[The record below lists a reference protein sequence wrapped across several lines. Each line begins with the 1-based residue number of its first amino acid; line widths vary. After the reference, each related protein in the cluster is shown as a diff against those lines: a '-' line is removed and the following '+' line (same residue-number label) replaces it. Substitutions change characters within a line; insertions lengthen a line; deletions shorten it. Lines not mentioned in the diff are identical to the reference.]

1 MTGPVRP
8 GTGIAAASGLLALA
22 LSGCAT
28 AGPGPGEP
36 IVAPTGK
43 VYEPGTPPADTRY
56 SQTAMLFLRRD
67 RPERAR
73 ERAREGVSHGPENPM
88 HYYLAGV
95 AHARLGEYA
104 SADSM
109 FERAEEIYPAYEIEI
124 EPARRA
130 AWARAYN
137 EGTDAYA
144 AGDVDRAIQAWRGA
158 TRMYDL
164 RSRAHR
170 SLARVLVDRGRPRE
184 AVDVYREALAGL
196 ERRPATRVLTET
208 EVRERE
214 ESRARI
220 EERLAGL
227 LMSRERYADAEPL
240 LRRRLEAD
248 SANLDLRA
256 DLARTLDRLGRDGE
270 ADDLYDSILAE
281 GELASD
287 RLFSLGLAFFRSNR
301 YGRAVEAFRRL
312 TRKRPRYRDAWY
324 NYVNALFA
332 AGEWSELTSVG
343 DRLLEVDPLGEN
355 AGLIVARAHL
365 EAGDEATARRLVER
379 VEGAPIYLEGLEM
392 QRSGAATVVRG
403 RVVGNEAE
411 PESTIRIRF
420 LFYGSEGLMET
431 RTVAL
436 STPPPDTTS
445 SFEVSIRG
453 RAGSYRYELVE
464 PASGDPGRG
473 TDGARP
479 WPAKRRR

>member
-1 MTGPVRP
+1 M
-8 GTGIAAASGLLALA
+8 
-22 LSGCAT
+22 
-28 AGPGPGEP
+28 
-36 IVAPTGK
+36 APTGK
-43 VYEPGTPPADTRY
+43 VYEPGTPPEETRY
-56 SQTAMLFLRRD
+56 SQTAMLYLRRD

-73 ERAREGVSHGPENPM
+73 ERAREGVSRDPENPI
-88 HYYLAGV
+88 HYFLAGV

-104 SADSM
+104 PADSM
-109 FERAEEIYPAYEIEI
+109 FERAEEIYPAYELEI

-144 AGDVDRAIQAWRGA
+144 AGDVDGSIQAWRDA

-170 SLARVLVDRGRPRE
+170 SLARVLVDRGRHRE
-184 AVDVYREALAGL
+184 AVDIYREALAGL
-196 ERRPATRVLTET
+196 ERHSATRVPTEADL
-208 EVRERE
+208 RERE

-220 EERLAGL
+220 EERLARL
-227 LMSRERYADAEPL
+227 LMSRERFADAEPL
-240 LRRRLEAD
+240 LRRRVEAD
-248 SANLDLRA
+248 SADLDLRT
-256 DLARTLDRLGRDGE
+256 DLARTLDRLGREEE
-270 ADDLYDSILAE
+270 ADDLYDSVLAE

-287 RLFSLGLAFFRSNR
+287 RLFSLGLTFFRSNR
-301 YGRAVEAFRRL
+301 HRRAVEAFRRL
-312 TRKRPRYRDAWY
+312 TRRRPRYRDAWY

-332 AGEWSELTSVG
+332 AEEWSELTSVG

-365 EAGDEATARRLVER
+365 EAGDDSTARRLVER
-379 VEGAPIYLEGLEM
+379 VDGAPVYLEGLEM

-411 PESTIRIRF
+411 PDTTIRVRF
-420 LFYGSEGLMET
+420 LFYGPEGLMET

-436 STPPPDTTS
+436 PTPPPDTTS

-453 RAGSYRYELVE
+453 RADSYRYELVE
-464 PASGDPGRG
+464 SAPGDPGRG

-479 WPAKRRR
+479 WPTRLRR